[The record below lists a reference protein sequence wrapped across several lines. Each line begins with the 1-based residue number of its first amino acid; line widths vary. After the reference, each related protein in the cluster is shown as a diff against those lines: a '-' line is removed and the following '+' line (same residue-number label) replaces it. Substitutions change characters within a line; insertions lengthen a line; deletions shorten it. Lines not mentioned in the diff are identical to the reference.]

1 MTAQLL
7 SIVIRLLEGFFFL
20 QHEVLITGL
29 DSILTSDV
37 AEGGDHGSESE
48 PSEWS
53 FASFSN
59 EQESQTTDRDIMM
72 VILFALSKF
81 FCVYTL

>member
-1 MTAQLL
+1 MK
-7 SIVIRLLEGFFFL
+7 EFFFL
-20 QHEVLITGL
+20 QHEVLIPGL

-37 AEGGDHGSESE
+37 AEGDDHGSESE
-48 PSEWS
+48 ASEWS

-72 VILFALSKF
+72 VILLSLSKF
-81 FCVYTL
+81 FCVYTLEVNFKKT